1 VGVGEGR
8 SREAGKD
15 EKDGRERVNTSV
27 RTEGEV
33 LRVYYVDVG
42 IPRIRG

>member
-1 VGVGEGR
+1 MK
-8 SREAGKD
+8 AG
-15 EKDGRERVNTSV
+15 KDGRERVNTSV
-27 RTEGEV
+27 RTQGEV